1 MGKYGAG
8 RGKKTAEAVSKTY
21 LAGIFDRNRGFTHL
35 RVRDIIV
42 HLFKEYGQV
51 EKQDLVGNPLKLS
64 EPWDASR
71 PFQELVQ
78 RVQEIQEFAND
89 GGWTIS
95 NEDIVDT
102 IYTLVNNAGLFYND
116 CDKWDDKQRNE
127 KNLANFQAHFQA
139 AQKKYNRK

>member
-51 EKQDLVGNPLKLS
+51 EKQDLVGNRFEVVGAGGQKQNVPRIGTTC
-64 EPWDASR
+64 PGNSR
-71 PFQELVQ
+71 VRERWRTDDLRQ
-78 RVQEIQEFAND
+78 RYFLYHINSGIQH
-89 GGWTIS
+89 GPI
-95 NEDIVDT
+95 
-102 IYTLVNNAGLFYND
+102 L
-116 CDKWDDKQRNE
+116 
-127 KNLANFQAHFQA
+127 
-139 AQKKYNRK
+139 